1 KQDTLLPFKPI
12 LAISPSDGQRPH
24 VAPDQSV
31 ATAGTPLAIRNN
43 PVQLAVVA
51 TLKFEDEIG
60 SNGGGRGR
68 RGRRRCVR
76 GPHRPVRR
84 RRLPIGRSRRPPPSD
99 ERQIE
104 SERSKPRKGKGG
116 RYPRRGVSPV
126 RDEVDRAVH
135 WLPAAEGRGL
145 GRRNTTAK
153 KRRRGI
159 EKERNNRFGNS
170 LNGKKEREEKVITAI
185 LDLVGVDGTS
195 KEKAR
200 SCCYDAEEKEE
211 RHDARGSV
219 LFENVRDMK
228 VTTRRV
234 VFLWGTRS
242 RWNGFPL

>member
-31 ATAGTPLAIRNN
+31 ATAGTPLALRNN

-135 WLPAAEGRGL
+135 WLPGAEGR
-145 GRRNTTAK
+145 
-153 KRRRGI
+153 
-159 EKERNNRFGNS
+159 ERNNRFGNS
-170 LNGKKEREEKVITAI
+170 LNGKKEREEKAITAI
-185 LDLVGVDGTS
+185 LDLVGVGGTS
-195 KEKAR
+195 KDKAR